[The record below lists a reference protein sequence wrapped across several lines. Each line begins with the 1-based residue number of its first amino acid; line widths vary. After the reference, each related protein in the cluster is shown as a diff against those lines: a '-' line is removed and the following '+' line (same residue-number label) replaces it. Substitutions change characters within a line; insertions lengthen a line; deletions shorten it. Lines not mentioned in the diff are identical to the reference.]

1 MNDKTIAAIATAN
14 GVGGVGVIRISGENS
29 KSVADKVFKSVSD
42 KKIVDM
48 KGYTASYGK
57 IYDGNELIDEAV
69 ALVFTAPHSYTGE
82 DVVEISCHGGMYITK
97 RVLRA
102 ILKNGAA
109 SAEPGEFTK
118 RAFLNGKMGLT
129 EAESVMDI
137 ISARGAQSARAAL
150 SCMEGTLRKRI
161 DSVCDKLVTSA
172 AHLSAWADYPEDEI
186 PEVNVDDLLDTL
198 KECKSE
204 LSNLLRQ
211 YDAGKVIREGVDTVI
226 AGRPNV
232 GKSTLMNL
240 LSGCERSIVTNIP
253 GTTRDV
259 IEETVMLGEIPLNL
273 SDTAGI
279 RSTDD
284 PVESIGVQRAKD
296 RVLRAG
302 LVFAVFDSSQTLSDD
317 DKELI
322 ELLKDAPA
330 VAIINKT
337 DLERKI
343 DTDFI
348 SQRIKHIVYIS
359 ALSGNGADEL
369 EREVADIVGTS
380 NLDPSEGILATERQ
394 RASAENALNS
404 VNEAIDT
411 INMGITLDAVT
422 VVIEDAINNLLELT
436 GERVTEKVVDNV
448 FSHFCVG
455 K

>member
-1 MNDKTIAAIATAN
+1 MINNTIAAIATAN
-14 GVGGVGVIRISGENS
+14 GIGGIGVIRISGENS
-29 KSVADKVFKSVSD
+29 KQTADKIFKSVSG
-42 KKIVDM
+42 KKITEM
-48 KGYTASYGK
+48 KGYTAAYGK
-57 IYDGNELIDEAV
+57 VYDGDELIDEAV
-69 ALVFTAPHSYTGE
+69 ALVFNAPHSYTGE
-82 DVVEISCHGGMYITK
+82 DVVEIFCHGGMYVTK

-102 ILKNGAA
+102 ILKNGAR
-109 SAEPGEFTK
+109 SAEAGEFTK

-150 SCMEGTLRKRI
+150 SCMEGRLRKKI
-161 DSVCDKLVTSA
+161 DSVRDSLVNSA
-172 AHLSAWADYPEDEI
+172 AHLSAWADYPEDDI
-186 PEVNVDDLLDTL
+186 PQVNTDTL
-198 KECKSE
+198 IETLTNCKNE
-204 LSNLLRQ
+204 LLQLLKQ
-211 YDAGKVIREGVDTVI
+211 YDAGKIMREGVETVI

-284 PVESIGVQRAKD
+284 PVESIGVKRAKD

-302 LVFAVFDSSQTLSDD
+302 LVFAVFDSSQPLSND

-330 VAIINKT
+330 VAVINKT
-337 DLERKI
+337 DLEQRL
-343 DTDFI
+343 DCEFI
-348 SQRIKHIVYIS
+348 KRSIKHIVYIS
-359 ALSGNGADEL
+359 ALSGSGTEEL
-369 EREVADIVGTS
+369 EKEVAEIVGTS
-380 NLDPSEGILATERQ
+380 QLDASDGILATERQ
-394 RASAENALNS
+394 RTAAENALKS
-404 VNEAIDT
+404 VIEAINT
-411 INMGITLDAVT
+411 IKLGITLDAVT
-422 VVIEDAINNLLELT
+422 VVIEDAINSLLELT
-436 GERVTEKVVDNV
+436 GERVSETVVDRV